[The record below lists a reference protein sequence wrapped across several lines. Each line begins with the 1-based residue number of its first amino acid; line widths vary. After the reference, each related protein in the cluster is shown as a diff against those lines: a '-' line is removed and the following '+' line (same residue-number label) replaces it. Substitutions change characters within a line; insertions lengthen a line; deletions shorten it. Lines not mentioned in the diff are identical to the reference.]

1 MRYYPIFLDIKDKPC
16 VVIGGGNVAERK
28 VISLLDAGARVVVI
42 SPALTPAL
50 KKLVREKIINYCPK
64 PYEDGDLK
72 GFFLAYSATDNSSVN
87 RKVFNEAKREG
98 ILLNVVDVPKLC
110 NFIVPSVVDR
120 GDLLIAISTS
130 GKSPAMA
137 KKIRQ
142 RLEKEFGREYAVFLD
157 IMGKV
162 REKVLTL
169 DRQNVCQGLTRSKES
184 DTNKRIFEKLIN
196 SPLLEWIKKGE
207 KEKVDRFLKEALKE
221 TGRGKRSGLEYK

>member
-28 VISLLDAGARVVVI
+28 VISLLDASARVVVI
-42 SPALTPAL
+42 SPVLTPAL
-50 KKLVREKIINYCPK
+50 KKLAREKTINYCPK
-64 PYEDGDLK
+64 SYEEGDLK

-142 RLEKEFGREYAVFLD
+142 RLEKEFGREYAIFLN

-162 REKVLTL
+162 RAKL
-169 DRQNVCQGLTRSKES
+169 LTRSKES
-184 DTNKRIFEKLIN
+184 DTNKRMFEKLVN

>member
-42 SPALTPAL
+42 SPVLTPAL

-130 GKSPAMA
+130 GKSPALA
-137 KKIRQ
+137 KKIRKH
-142 RLEKEFGREYAVFLD
+142 LEREFGEEYAVFLD

-162 REKVLTL
+162 REKVLT
-169 DRQNVCQGLTRSKES
+169 RSKES
-184 DTNKRIFEKLIN
+184 DTNKRIFEKLVN
-196 SPLLEWIKKGE
+196 SPLLEWIRKGE
-207 KEKVDRFLKEALKE
+207 KEKVDRFLKEALKK
-221 TGRGKRSGLEYK
+221 TGRGKRSGL

>member
-42 SPALTPAL
+42 SPVLTPAL
-50 KKLVREKIINYCPK
+50 KKLAREKTINYCPK
-64 PYEDGDLK
+64 SYEEGDLK

-142 RLEKEFGREYAVFLD
+142 RLEKEFGREYAIFLN

-162 REKVLTL
+162 RAKL
-169 DRQNVCQGLTRSKES
+169 LTRSKES
-184 DTNKRIFEKLIN
+184 DTNKRMFEKLVN

-221 TGRGKRSGLEYK
+221 TGRGKR

>member
-42 SPALTPAL
+42 SPVLTPAL
-50 KKLVREKIINYCPK
+50 KKLAREKTINYCPK
-64 PYEDGDLK
+64 SYEEGDLK

-142 RLEKEFGREYAVFLD
+142 RLEKEFGREYAIFLN

-162 REKVLTL
+162 RAKL
-169 DRQNVCQGLTRSKES
+169 LTRSKES
-184 DTNKRIFEKLIN
+184 DTNKRMFEKLVN

>member
-42 SPALTPAL
+42 SPVLTPAL
-50 KKLVREKIINYCPK
+50 KKLSRGKTINYCPK
-64 PYEDGDLK
+64 PYEDGDLE

-142 RLEKEFGREYAVFLD
+142 RLEKEFGREYAIFLN

-162 REKVLTL
+162 RAKL
-169 DRQNVCQGLTRSKES
+169 LTRSKES
-184 DTNKRIFEKLIN
+184 DTNKRMFEKLVN

>member
-42 SPALTPAL
+42 SPVLTPAL

-142 RLEKEFGREYAVFLD
+142 RLEKEFGREYAIFLN

-162 REKVLTL
+162 RAKL
-169 DRQNVCQGLTRSKES
+169 LTRSKES
-184 DTNKRIFEKLIN
+184 DTNKRMFEKLVN

>member
-130 GKSPAMA
+130 GKSPALA
-137 KKIRQ
+137 KKIRKH
-142 RLEKEFGREYAVFLD
+142 LEREFGEEYAVFLD

-162 REKVLTL
+162 REKVLT
-169 DRQNVCQGLTRSKES
+169 RSKES
-184 DTNKRIFEKLIN
+184 DTSKRIFEKLVN
-196 SPLLEWIKKGE
+196 SPLLEWIRKGE
-207 KEKVDRFLKEALKE
+207 KEKVDRFLKEALKK
-221 TGRGKRSGLEYK
+221 TGRGKRSGL

>member
-42 SPALTPAL
+42 SPVLTPAL
-50 KKLVREKIINYCPK
+50 KKLAREKTINYCPK
-64 PYEDGDLK
+64 SYEEGDLK

-110 NFIVPSVVDR
+110 NFIVPSVVNR

-130 GKSPAMA
+130 GKSPALA
-137 KKIRQ
+137 KKIRKH
-142 RLEKEFGREYAVFLD
+142 LEREFGEEYAVFLD

-162 REKVLTL
+162 REKVLT
-169 DRQNVCQGLTRSKES
+169 RSKES
-184 DTNKRIFEKLIN
+184 DTSKRIFEKLVN
-196 SPLLEWIKKGE
+196 SPLLEWIRKGE

-221 TGRGKRSGLEYK
+221 TGRGKRSGL

>member
-130 GKSPAMA
+130 GKSPALA
-137 KKIRQ
+137 KKIRKH
-142 RLEKEFGREYAVFLD
+142 LEREFGEEYAVFLD

-162 REKVLTL
+162 REKVLT
-169 DRQNVCQGLTRSKES
+169 RSKES
-184 DTNKRIFEKLIN
+184 DTNKRIFEKLVN
-196 SPLLEWIKKGE
+196 SPLLEWIRKGE
-207 KEKVDRFLKEALKE
+207 KEKVDRFLKEALKK
-221 TGRGKRSGLEYK
+221 TGRGKRSGL

>member
-42 SPALTPAL
+42 SPVLTPAL

-72 GFFLAYSATDNSSVN
+72 GFSLAYSATDNSSVN

-130 GKSPAMA
+130 GKSPALA
-137 KKIRQ
+137 KKIRKH
-142 RLEKEFGREYAVFLD
+142 LEREFGEEYAVFLD

-162 REKVLTL
+162 REKVLT
-169 DRQNVCQGLTRSKES
+169 RSKES
-184 DTNKRIFEKLIN
+184 DTNKRIFEKLVN
-196 SPLLEWIKKGE
+196 SPLLEWIRKGE

-221 TGRGKRSGLEYK
+221 TGRGKRSGL

>member
-42 SPALTPAL
+42 SPVLTPAL
-50 KKLVREKIINYCPK
+50 KKLSRGKTINYCPK

-110 NFIVPSVVDR
+110 NFIVPSVVNR

-130 GKSPAMA
+130 GKSPALA
-137 KKIRQ
+137 KKIRKH
-142 RLEKEFGREYAVFLD
+142 LEREFGEEYAVFLD

-162 REKVLTL
+162 REKVLT
-169 DRQNVCQGLTRSKES
+169 RSKES
-184 DTNKRIFEKLIN
+184 DTNRRIFEKLIN

>member
-42 SPALTPAL
+42 SPVLTPAL
-50 KKLVREKIINYCPK
+50 KKLAREKTINYCPK
-64 PYEDGDLK
+64 SYEEGDLK

-130 GKSPAMA
+130 GKSPALA
-137 KKIRQ
+137 KKIRKH
-142 RLEKEFGREYAVFLD
+142 LEREFGEEYAVFLD

-162 REKVLTL
+162 REKVLT
-169 DRQNVCQGLTRSKES
+169 RSKES
-184 DTNKRIFEKLIN
+184 DTNKRMFEKLVN

>member
-42 SPALTPAL
+42 SPVLTPAL
-50 KKLVREKIINYCPK
+50 KKLAREKTINYCPK
-64 PYEDGDLK
+64 SYEEGDLK

-142 RLEKEFGREYAVFLD
+142 RLEKEFGREYAIFLN

-162 REKVLTL
+162 RAKL
-169 DRQNVCQGLTRSKES
+169 LTRSKES
-184 DTNKRIFEKLIN
+184 DTNKRMFEKLVN

-221 TGRGKRSGLEYK
+221 TGRGKRSGL

>member
-42 SPALTPAL
+42 SPVLTPAL
-50 KKLVREKIINYCPK
+50 KKLTREKTINYCPK
-64 PYEDGDLK
+64 PYEEGDLK
-72 GFFLAYSATDNSSVN
+72 GFFLAYSATDNPAIN

-110 NFIVPSVVDR
+110 NFIVPSVVER

-130 GKSPAMA
+130 GKSPALA
-137 KKIRQ
+137 KKIRKH
-142 RLEKEFGREYAVFLD
+142 LEREFGEEYAVFLD

-162 REKVLTL
+162 REKVLT
-169 DRQNVCQGLTRSKES
+169 RSKES
-184 DTNKRIFEKLIN
+184 DTNKRIFEKLVN
-196 SPLLEWIKKGE
+196 SPLLEWIRKGE
-207 KEKVDRFLKEALKE
+207 KEKVDRFLKEALKK
-221 TGRGKRSGLEYK
+221 TGRGKRSGL

>member
-42 SPALTPAL
+42 SPVLTPAL
-50 KKLVREKIINYCPK
+50 KKLAREKTINYCPK
-64 PYEDGDLK
+64 SYEEGDLK

-130 GKSPAMA
+130 GKSPALA
-137 KKIRQ
+137 KKMRKH
-142 RLEKEFGREYAVFLD
+142 LEREFGEEYAVFLD

-162 REKVLTL
+162 REKVLT
-169 DRQNVCQGLTRSKES
+169 RSKES
-184 DTNKRIFEKLIN
+184 DTSKRIFEKLVN
-196 SPLLEWIKKGE
+196 SPLLEWIRKGE

-221 TGRGKRSGLEYK
+221 TGRGKRSVL

>member
-50 KKLVREKIINYCPK
+50 KKIAREKTINYCPK

-98 ILLNVVDVPKLC
+98 ILLNVVD
-110 NFIVPSVVDR
+110 
-120 GDLLIAISTS
+120 
-130 GKSPAMA
+130 
-137 KKIRQ
+137 
-142 RLEKEFGREYAVFLD
+142 
-157 IMGKV
+157 
-162 REKVLTL
+162 
-169 DRQNVCQGLTRSKES
+169 
-184 DTNKRIFEKLIN
+184 
-196 SPLLEWIKKGE
+196 
-207 KEKVDRFLKEALKE
+207 
-221 TGRGKRSGLEYK
+221 